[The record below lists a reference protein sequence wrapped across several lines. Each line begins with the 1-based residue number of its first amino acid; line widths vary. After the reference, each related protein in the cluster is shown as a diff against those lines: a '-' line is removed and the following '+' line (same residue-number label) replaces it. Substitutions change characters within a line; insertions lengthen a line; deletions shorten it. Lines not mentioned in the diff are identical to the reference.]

1 MKAKLPAHFILLC
14 LFTFHLLSSSSSS
27 SSMLQTGRRSLDQTA
42 LPHHH
47 KDIYPSAKVALE
59 ESNEHMDDDEIVNY
73 HTDYHGVTTHPTPT
87 PKHPK
92 P

>member
-14 LFTFHLLSSSSSS
+14 LFTFHLLSSSS
-27 SSMLQTGRRSLDQTA
+27 MLVSLRGRRSLDQKP

-47 KDIYPSAKVALE
+47 KDIYLNAKVALD
-59 ESNEHMDDDEIVNY
+59 ESDDDEIVNY